1 MKANTYSEVALVKT
15 ARRLEQELKQR
26 SSDTA
31 RVEWL
36 REQVHARTLGRSS
49 VFTYEGINARFLSTS
64 RKLPTLK
71 LTANGTT
78 GFEAAYLAD
87 LMRAVIA
94 YDISH
99 RRYSAATLASATAA
113 APSLARQ
120 LPLANEELLCSISQ
134 AHLAKEKGGSA
145 ALMVYEDCNKLKNYE
160 GCYLNK
166 VLYDVNEKASFKIL
180 KISNLTKKIQRR
192 EINRTS

>member
-64 RKLPTLK
+64 RKLPALK

-120 LPLANEELLCSISQ
+120 LPLVNEELPCSISQ
-134 AHLAKEKGGSA
+134 AHLAKEKRDSA
-145 ALMVYEDCNKLKNYE
+145 ALMVHEDCDKLKNYE

-166 VLYDVNEKASFKIL
+166 VL
-180 KISNLTKKIQRR
+180 
-192 EINRTS
+192 